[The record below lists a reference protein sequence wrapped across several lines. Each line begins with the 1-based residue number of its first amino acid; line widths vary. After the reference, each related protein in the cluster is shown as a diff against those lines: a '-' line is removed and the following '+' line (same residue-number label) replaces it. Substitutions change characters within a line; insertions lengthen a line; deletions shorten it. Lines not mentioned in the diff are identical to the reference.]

1 MREYTNRDPSTVN
14 ALRKSKKKK
23 ENKRLH
29 NATARQTNNNLNKV
43 LRSEVSPQIDHLP
56 CAQTHQHPHGAEGK
70 PLDTLI
76 GALVGIAKTLL
87 TGTQVLH
94 LCDDVLDH
102 LFDTAEVGLDGLE
115 LLLNLNAGPVAGVG
129 ADLDVE
135 LDFAEGVGVGTFM
148 VALLAFVR

>member
-1 MREYTNRDPSTVN
+1 MQT
-14 ALRKSKKKK
+14 AL
-23 ENKRLH
+23 
-29 NATARQTNNNLNKV
+29 QTNNNLDKV
-43 LRSEVSPQIDHLP
+43 LRSEISPQVDNLP
-56 CAQTHQHPHGAEGK
+56 RAQTHQHSHGAEGE

-76 GALVGIAKTLL
+76 GALIGIAETLL
-87 TGTQVLH
+87 AGTQVLH

-148 VALLAFVR
+148 VASLAFVR